1 MSETETLFAALRQS
15 ADEAVVDMLERMVRD
30 APDPALNKINALDLA
45 AREGLGEERV
55 IAALL
60 NAVGLGMFEMTWNVM
75 CPSCAG
81 VLSANRSLK
90 TLDRAQ
96 YNCAFCAAGY
106 ETTLDNLVEVTFTV
120 SPRLRKIPAH
130 SPDELSAAEYLRQIF
145 WSSAIDLPADLER
158 LLGEVTLESVEL
170 PPGERAIVSLQLPK
184 GALIVFDPVTH
195 TAQFLDVGG
204 EEASERQN
212 LSVIFN
218 KVPAPVDSVA
228 LRPGPLRLVLENRTE
243 GRVLPAIW
251 VANQALDD
259 LLKRRKPNLS
269 AKRLLT
275 NQTFRDIYRTQTLAI
290 GQRLKILSLT
300 FLFSDL
306 KDSTG
311 LYDRVGDLVAF
322 DLVNEHFRL
331 LQEIIASERGAVVKT
346 IGDAVMATFETPD
359 RAIAAAI
366 RMREAMGDLGAERQH
381 QSLHLKMGIHE
392 GSCLAVILNEQQD
405 YFGQTVNIA
414 SRVQGLAAS
423 RSIMVTESVVENR
436 SEEHTS
442 ELQSRFDL
450 VCRLLLEKKKT
461 LPSFTVTLSNYNVD
475 DISLV
480 VFKTGSEEAGVQE
493 VITSLSAKNFDYCR
507 EIPH

>member
-1 MSETETLFAALRQS
+1 MNEAEPLFVALRQS
-15 ADEAVVDMLERMVRD
+15 ADDDVVDMLERMVRD
-30 APDPALNKINALDLA
+30 APDHALNKMNALDLA
-45 AREGLGEERV
+45 AREGIDEERV

-60 NAVGLGMFEMTWNVM
+60 NGVGLGMFEMTWNVM

-81 VLSANRSLK
+81 VLSANKSLK

-120 SPRLRKIPAH
+120 SPRVRKIAAH
-130 SPDELSAAEYLRQIF
+130 SPDELPAAEYYRQVF
-145 WSSAIDLPADLER
+145 WSSAIDLPADLEK
-158 LLGEVTLESVEL
+158 LLQEVTLETVDL
-170 PPGERAIVSLQLPK
+170 PPGERAILSLQVPE
-184 GALIVFDPVTH
+184 GTLIVFDPVTH
-195 TAQFLDVGG
+195 TAQFLDVSG

-218 KVPAPVDSVA
+218 KVQVPVDSVA
-228 LRPGPLRLVLENRTE
+228 LRPGPLRLALENRTD

-251 VANQALDD
+251 VANPTLDD
-259 LLKRRKPNLS
+259 ILKRRKPILT

-275 NQTFRDIYRTQTLAI
+275 NQTFRDIYRTDTLAI

-306 KDSTG
+306 KDSTE
-311 LYDRVGDLVAF
+311 LYERVGDLIAF
-322 DLVNEHFRL
+322 
-331 LQEIIASERGAVVKT
+331 ERGAIVKT

-366 RMREAMGDLGAERQH
+366 RMREAMSDLGAERQH
-381 QSLHLKMGIHE
+381 QSLGLKMGIHE
-392 GSCLAVILNEQQD
+392 GSCLAVTLNAQQD

-423 RSIMVTESVVENR
+423 RSIVVTESVVENAHAR
-436 SEEHTS
+436 A
-442 ELQSRFDL
+442 
-450 VCRLLLEKKKT
+450 LLETNGLKPT
-461 LPSFTVTLSNYNVD
+461 LKRVALSGIADKVSVYE
-475 DISLV
+475 IS
-480 VFKTGSEEAGVQE
+480 
-493 VITSLSAKNFDYCR
+493 
-507 EIPH
+507 

>member
-1 MSETETLFAALRQS
+1 MSETETLFVALRQS
-15 ADEAVVDMLERMVRD
+15 ADEDVVDMLERMVRD
-30 APDPALNKINALDLA
+30 APDHALNKMNAVDLA
-45 AREGLGEERV
+45 AREGLSEERV
-55 IAALL
+55 IATLL

-81 VLSANRSLK
+81 VLSANKSLK

-120 SPRLRKIPAH
+120 SPRLRKIAAH
-130 SPDELSAAEYLRQIF
+130 SPDELSMAEYYRQIF
-145 WSSAIDLPADLER
+145 WSSAISLPADLEK
-158 LLGEVTLESVEL
+158 LLQEITLETVDL
-170 PPGERAIVSLQLPK
+170 PPGERAILSLQLPK
-184 GALIVFDPVTH
+184 GSLIVFDPVTH
-195 TAQFLDVGG
+195 TAQFLDVSG

-212 LSVIFN
+212 LSVVFN
-218 KVPAPVDSVA
+218 KVQAPVDSVA
-228 LRPGPLRLVLENRTE
+228 LRPGPLRLALENRTD
-243 GRVLPAIW
+243 GRVLPGVW

-259 LLKRRKPNLS
+259 LLKRRKPILT

-275 NQTFRDIYRTQTLAI
+275 NQTFRDIYRTDTLAI

-306 KDSTG
+306 KDSTA
-311 LYDRVGDLVAF
+311 LYERVGDLVAF

-366 RMREAMGDLGAERQH
+366 RMREAMSDLGAERQH
-381 QSLHLKMGIHE
+381 QSLRLKMGIHE
-392 GSCLAVILNEQQD
+392 GSCLAVTLNGQQD
-405 YFGQTVNIA
+405 YFGQTVNVT

-423 RSIMVTESVVENR
+423 RSIVVTESVVEDAHAR
-436 SEEHTS
+436 A
-442 ELQSRFDL
+442 
-450 VCRLLLEKKKT
+450 LLETNGLKPT
-461 LPSFTVTLSNYNVD
+461 LKRVALSGIADKVSVYE
-475 DISLV
+475 IS
-480 VFKTGSEEAGVQE
+480 
-493 VITSLSAKNFDYCR
+493 
-507 EIPH
+507 

>member
-1 MSETETLFAALRQS
+1 MSEAETLFVALRQS
-15 ADEAVVDMLERMVRD
+15 ADEDVVDMLERMVRD
-30 APDPALNKINALDLA
+30 APDHALNKMNAIDLA
-45 AREGLGEERV
+45 AKHGLDAERV

-81 VLSANRSLK
+81 VLSANKSLK

-106 ETTLDNLVEVTFTV
+106 ETTLDDLVEVTFMV
-120 SPRLRKIPAH
+120 SPRLRKIAAH
-130 SPDELSAAEYLRQIF
+130 NPDQLSAAEYYRQIF
-145 WSSAIDLPADLER
+145 WSSAIDLPGNPET
-158 LLGEVTLESVEL
+158 LLQEVTLDSVDL
-170 PPGERAIVSLQLPK
+170 PPGERAILSLQLPK
-184 GALIVFDPVTH
+184 GTSIVFEPVTH

-204 EEASERQN
+204 EEASQRQS
-212 LSVIFN
+212 LSMICN
-218 KVPAPVDSVA
+218 KVPLPVDTIA
-228 LRPGPLRLVLENRTE
+228 LRPGPLRLALENRTE
-243 GRVLPAIW
+243 SRVLPTVW
-251 VANQALDD
+251 VANEALDH
-259 LLKRRKPNLS
+259 LLKRRKPILT

-275 NQTFRDIYRTQTLAI
+275 NQTFRDIYRTETLAI

-306 KDSTG
+306 KDSTQ

-331 LQEIIASERGAVVKT
+331 LQEIIASESGAVVKT

-366 RMREAMGDLGAERQH
+366 RMREAMSDLGAERQH
-381 QSLHLKMGIHE
+381 QSLGLKMGIHE
-392 GSCLAVILNEQQD
+392 GPCLAVILNAQQD

-423 RSIMVTESVVENR
+423 RSIVVTESVLENAEAR
-436 SEEHTS
+436 AV
-442 ELQSRFDL
+442 LDANGL
-450 VCRLLLEKKKT
+450 KPT
-461 LPSFTVTLSNYNVD
+461 LRQVALSGITDKVPVY
-475 DISLV
+475 DIS
-480 VFKTGSEEAGVQE
+480 
-493 VITSLSAKNFDYCR
+493 
-507 EIPH
+507 